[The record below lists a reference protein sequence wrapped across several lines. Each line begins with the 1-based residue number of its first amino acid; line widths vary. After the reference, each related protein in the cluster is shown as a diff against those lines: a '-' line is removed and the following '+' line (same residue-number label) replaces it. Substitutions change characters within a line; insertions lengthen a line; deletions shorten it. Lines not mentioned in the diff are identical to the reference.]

1 MEWTEI
7 LKSFAIP
14 VFITAFTAWMQVD
27 RMSIKRSIKDLREE
41 VNEWFVKLEKYHV
54 ADDFLTKL
62 NEAEIDWYEIDRV
75 LIHEKTIEISAQI
88 QKRTKD
94 IVASFFKDIANTN
107 YTLQDFEITERK
119 VKSLLQIERERGR
132 IDFPCFTEQQHITID
147 NLLRFRAE
155 QMMVKL
161 EDLAKDNIFNEK
173 IQRMQYIV
181 LQFYKDY
188 RADIIRF
195 LLSWEIMR

>member
-75 LIHEKTIEISAQI
+75 LIHEKTREISAQI